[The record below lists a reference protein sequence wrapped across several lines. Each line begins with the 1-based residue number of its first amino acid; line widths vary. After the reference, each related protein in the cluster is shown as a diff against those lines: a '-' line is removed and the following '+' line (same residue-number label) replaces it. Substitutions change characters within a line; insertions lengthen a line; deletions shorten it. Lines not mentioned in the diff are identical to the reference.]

1 MTTLTKKSTLSN
13 SQIHWE
19 LKPSVERKEKKIF
32 SADELIDAYFKGK
45 KDLIDDTT
53 KVLFEK
59 FSKNLALAKKVSEE
73 LFESL
78 KKENYNCKY
87 VLLKALNVTNFENL
101 FIIKKSDFISDRFR
115 EVYRQSREKKAKIN
129 NQTFNLSFS
138 FMPYSEKINE
148 NRLLTD
154 GYILKYAEK

>member
-1 MTTLTKKSTLSN
+1 MATLTKKSTLSN

-19 LKPSVERKEKKIF
+19 LKPSVERKEKKLF

-45 KDLIDDTT
+45 KDLLDETK
-53 KVLFEK
+53 KVLIEK
-59 FSKNLALAKKVSEE
+59 FSKNIDLAKKVSEE
-73 LFESL
+73 FFEAL
-78 KKENYNCKY
+78 KKENYSCKY
-87 VLLKALNVTNFENL
+87 VMLKALNVTNFENI

-148 NRLLTD
+148 KRLRTD